1 MNQTSEWICKI
12 SLLHKI
18 TRVEEADITLISD
31 ELDAIQYCDKNRAEY
46 AAIQSDLRSLIDCY

>member
-12 SLLHKI
+12 SSLCEI
-18 TRVEEADITLISD
+18 TRAEEADITLISD
-31 ELDAIQYCDKNRAEY
+31 ELDAIQYCDEYRAEY